1 MALTLWGWSLN
12 SLPPPRKPTEAGG
25 DQDLPPVLPVD
36 EDLHVQLRLSN
47 GCEPLL
53 LDGGETCRQAR
64 MDTGEF
70 GVPSLETRQ
79 SYFSNSMPKRG
90 RAPCAPQPH
99 LAQPPQGSCREHD
112 EGRVTLPPQPF
123 SLVAASRHSA

>member
-1 MALTLWGWSLN
+1 MALALWGWSLN

-53 LDGGETCRQAR
+53 LDDGEICRRAR
-64 MDTGEF
+64 MDTGDF

-79 SYFSNSMPKRG
+79 SYFSNSMPKRAEPP
-90 RAPCAPQPH
+90 APPNRILH
-99 LAQPPQGSCREHD
+99 NRHK
-112 EGRVTLPPQPF
+112 V
-123 SLVAASRHSA
+123 LVENMMK